1 MLGMMMT
8 IVIIYLQPE
17 YDSLPFVRS
26 VSDSN
31 TALLPPPSPRIA
43 DLTDWLTIYRT
54 VVLSLGVLY
63 LYTYIIISV
72 DFLK

>member
-1 MLGMMMT
+1 MT

-43 DLTDWLTIYRT
+43 DLTD
-54 VVLSLGVLY
+54 
-63 LYTYIIISV
+63 
-72 DFLK
+72 